1 MASLS
6 YFLQREFIRLCPAGW
21 TAASE
26 RHLLNSEIEQVLGYQ
41 PQVDV
46 VLEKNN
52 GMRRLWVEFEV
63 SRADPVANHAK
74 FATSHLFQ
82 PQPSTDVFVSMI
94 SPHVTKGRRNLAANT
109 IFLLRNIGMNAF
121 QTILFPNIDRKE
133 IKRINH
139 LDSDAIQRESLD
151 IQAELD
157 RIFIISE
164 ACLSLPSQQI
174 HFVGDILEV
183 MLNVRSWND
192 NISTEQGQALWGK
205 RTITY
210 FVYDPRFKQFAPTK
224 FCAYTVI
231 YSPGSICKTAF
242 YELSYSKMTIR
253 DYSNIEASNTI
264 FDGQKAR
271 VHLCKN
277 LGMIQTENSVAK
289 KSFDK
294 WLKRHSGA
302 ITIHPNGPIFI
313 FPPKW
318 AIG

>member
-1 MASLS
+1 M
-6 YFLQREFIRLCPAGW
+6 
-21 TAASE
+21 
-26 RHLLNSEIEQVLGYQ
+26 
-41 PQVDV
+41 
-46 VLEKNN
+46 
-52 GMRRLWVEFEV
+52 EFEV

-94 SPHVTKGRRNLAANT
+94 SPHVTKGRRNLAANMV
-109 IFLLRNIGMNAF
+109 FLLRNIGMNAF

-139 LDSDAIQRESLD
+139 LDSDAIQRENLD
-151 IQAELD
+151 VQAELD
-157 RIFIISE
+157 RVFIVSE
-164 ACLSLPSQQI
+164 ACLSLSSQQI

-192 NISTEQGQALWGK
+192 DISIEQGKELWGK

-231 YSPGSICKTAF
+231 NAPALRCKAVF
-242 YELSYSKMTIR
+242 SELSYSKMTICV
-253 DYSNIEASNTI
+253 YSKIEDSNPI

-271 VHLCKN
+271 LHLSKN
-277 LGMIQTENSVAK
+277 LGMIQNDSPAAK
-289 KSFDK
+289 RSFDN
-294 WLKRHSGA
+294 WLKRHSDS

-313 FPPKW
+313 IPPKW
-318 AIG
+318 AID